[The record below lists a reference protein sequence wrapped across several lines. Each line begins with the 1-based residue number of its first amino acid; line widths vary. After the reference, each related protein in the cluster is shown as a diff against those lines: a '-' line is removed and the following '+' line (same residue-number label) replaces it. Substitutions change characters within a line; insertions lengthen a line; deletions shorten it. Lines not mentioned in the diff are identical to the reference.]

1 MVTLCRLSGIAGSG
15 TGAMGMSTS
24 LVNGLGGSAGFG
36 ENALGRTDDGYTGF
50 IDLRQVFPDGL
61 NMFGHVYTGL
71 YLNNNGSV
79 TFAQP
84 TGTYTPSAISG
95 GTGNPI
101 IAPFW
106 ADVDT
111 RGAPGNVT
119 PGGTSTGANML
130 WYDLNSA
137 THTFTATWDDVGYYS
152 YHVDKPNAFQ
162 LQLIGVPDAQGNET
176 GDFDIVFRYEA
187 IQWVTGD
194 ASGGSGGLGGLV
206 ARAGYS
212 SGDGVDYFDLPQ
224 SGDQAQML
232 ALPGASNIGAPGTY
246 LFSVR
251 NGAALA
257 TISTSDIS
265 IAEGNGAP
273 MRYAVIPVLLA
284 APSSGVITLAYATE
298 DGTAIAGQDY
308 IGQRGVITFAS
319 GMTQQNVYVQI
330 VGDTVAEPDET
341 FLLTLSD
348 PSGAPIAVPHSV
360 VTIVNDDGLTVAD
373 VRQAEGSGGG
383 TTAFVFT
390 VRLLTAAA
398 GPVTVEYATE
408 DGTALAGQDYTAIA
422 GTLTFAAG
430 ETQKTVQV
438 NVNADSAVESDKGFT
453 LHLARAAGAQIARAD
468 ATGTI
473 LNDDGLVVDNLSV
486 VEGTGPGAT
495 MANVVLRLLSA
506 QAGQVTV
513 DWATRPGSALA
524 GTDFTP
530 ATGTATFAPGVTQVI
545 AQVPVVRDSLVQ
557 GNQDF
562 TLVLSNPVGTAIV
575 AGTGTVTIV
584 DDDGFAVGDRVVTEG
599 AGGGSSVT
607 FTVTLQSALPDAAT
621 VRYATMDGTALAG
634 QDYTAA
640 TGTLT
645 FAAGQTSQ
653 TVTVPLAADTTP
665 EPDETFSLVLSSPS
679 ANAGIAHGTGQA
691 LIVNDDGLSVG
702 DASVP
707 EGNGGLTGVVV
718 PVTLSGPSA
727 GIVTVAWSTED
738 GTASAASDYVAASG
752 TLTFAPGSVA
762 QNLTLG
768 VHGDT
773 VWEADETFR
782 VVLSNPTGSAIVDGN
797 GTVTIL
803 NDDTRPP
810 PALSVTGTQQA
821 EGAGPGTTIMRFVV
835 SLSYAAASAVTVDYA
850 TADGTATAGS
860 DYTASTG
867 TLTIPAG
874 ALFATIE
881 VPVVRDAVVE
891 ADETFTVTLSSPT
904 GGAAIATATATGT
917 ILADDTGLAIAPT
930 DASKA
935 EGNSGSTPFT
945 FTVSR
950 AGSLARAGTVRWA
963 TVGLAPNSAGPNDF
977 VGGVAPFGTL
987 SFAAGESSKTITVN
1001 IQGDT
1006 LAEADEHFQVVLAAA
1021 SAGSSITTASAAATI
1036 LNDDTSFSIAS
1047 TTGSHLEGNAGAT
1060 PFVFTVTRS
1069 GNTSGANTVAWA
1081 TFGALP
1087 NTAGPSDFIGGI
1099 VPSGTLSFAAGVVS
1113 QTLTVNVQGDTAL
1126 EPDELFMVALRQ
1138 PGGGATLATATALGK
1153 IVNDETSF
1161 GIVATDASKPEGNS
1175 GATPF
1180 TFTVTRGGN
1189 VGGTHLV
1196 SWQVSGLAPNT
1207 AGASDFV
1214 GGAAPGGTLTFAVGE
1229 TSKTITVNVRGDTL
1243 VEPDE
1248 HFTVLLRNATGG
1260 ATITTN
1266 SAAGTIL
1273 NDDGTA
1279 PADLAGAL
1287 SQVATADFTGDGTA
1301 DLLRQSGAG
1310 DLYLLDGASGV
1321 MTALSLPA
1329 AGLRFV
1335 GAADFNGDGR
1345 ADVLLQGGAGA
1356 LYDWTMDGPV
1366 VRSVDLV
1373 TRLGA
1378 GQSVAALRDVTGDG
1392 RADILLHDGAAVH
1405 PYTLLAMN
1413 GGTVMQATTMASVP
1427 GAWHIA

>member
-1 MVTLCRLSGIAGSG
+1 MTATSDPIVVTDYRALLSGGYWFPVASAASPLVPAAQPVVLTYSFSQVATATIKAASATAAATFQPFSEADKATTRLALQQWSQVSGITFIETTASEGDLTFGYYDLASLGAAGAAGLGNYPSAGAYIGSG
-15 TGAMGMSTS
+15 GYPITYSNQLPAAGDVYVDTSYVSDPVLQADLGHVLVHEIGHTLGLKHPFDAGAYTLDPSLDTGTNTVMSYTGARLDTLGPLDVAAVQYIYGNFGTTPLAWTWSWDVTSETYTVHSTGDGQFVRGVGAAS
-24 LVNGLGGSAGFG
+24 DVVYAPGLHDAVATQSGNDVIYADGQPLWVNAGAG
-36 ENALGRTDDGYTGF
+36 TDT
-50 IDLRQVFPDGL
+50 
-61 NMFGHVYTGL
+61 VYTGL
-71 YLNNNGSV
+71 
-79 TFAQP
+79 
-84 TGTYTPSAISG
+84 TYAGLLG
-95 GTGNPI
+95 G
-101 IAPFW
+101 
-106 ADVDT
+106 V
-111 RGAPGNVT
+111 
-119 PGGTSTGANML
+119 
-130 WYDLNSA
+130 
-137 THTFTATWDDVGYYS
+137 
-152 YHVDKPNAFQ
+152 
-162 LQLIGVPDAQGNET
+162 
-176 GDFDIVFRYEA
+176 
-187 IQWVTGD
+187 
-194 ASGGSGGLGGLV
+194 GGSGDFRYVYVGGDYQYYCGVEDLEF
-206 ARAGYS
+206 S
-212 SGDGVDYFDLPQ
+212 DGV
-224 SGDQAQML
+224 
-232 ALPGASNIGAPGTY
+232 
-246 LFSVR
+246 
-251 NGAALA
+251 
-257 TISTSDIS
+257 
-265 IAEGNGAP
+265 
-273 MRYAVIPVLLA
+273 
-284 APSSGVITLAYATE
+284 YAT
-298 DGTAIAGQDY
+298 GSSSFIAAC
-308 IGQRGVITFAS
+308 GVVIAAADAARPEGDS
-319 GMTQQNVYVQI
+319 G
-330 VGDTVAEPDET
+330 
-341 FLLTLSD
+341 S
-348 PSGAPIAVPHSV
+348 
-360 VTIVNDDGLTVAD
+360 
-373 VRQAEGSGGG
+373 
-383 TTAFVFT
+383 TAF
-390 VRLLTAAA
+390 
-398 GPVTVEYATE
+398 
-408 DGTALAGQDYTAIA
+408 
-422 GTLTFAAG
+422 
-430 ETQKTVQV
+430 
-438 NVNADSAVESDKGFT
+438 
-453 LHLARAAGAQIARAD
+453 
-468 ATGTI
+468 
-473 LNDDGLVVDNLSV
+473 
-486 VEGTGPGAT
+486 
-495 MANVVLRLLSA
+495 
-506 QAGQVTV
+506 
-513 DWATRPGSALA
+513 
-524 GTDFTP
+524 
-530 ATGTATFAPGVTQVI
+530 
-545 AQVPVVRDSLVQ
+545 
-557 GNQDF
+557 
-562 TLVLSNPVGTAIV
+562 
-575 AGTGTVTIV
+575 
-584 DDDGFAVGDRVVTEG
+584 
-599 AGGGSSVT
+599 T
-607 FTVTLQSALPDAAT
+607 FTVTRGGAADAARVVDWAVT
-621 VRYATMDGTALAG
+621 GSGANPAD
-634 QDYTAA
+634 AA
-640 TGTLT
+640 DFADLVLPSGSLTL
-645 FAAGQTSQ
+645 AAGQISQ
-653 TVTVPLAADTTP
+653 
-665 EPDETFSLVLSSPS
+665 
-679 ANAGIAHGTGQA
+679 
-691 LIVNDDGLSVG
+691 
-702 DASVP
+702 
-707 EGNGGLTGVVV
+707 
-718 PVTLSGPSA
+718 
-727 GIVTVAWSTED
+727 
-738 GTASAASDYVAASG
+738 
-752 TLTFAPGSVA
+752 
-762 QNLTLG
+762 
-768 VHGDT
+768 
-773 VWEADETFR
+773 
-782 VVLSNPTGSAIVDGN
+782 
-797 GTVTIL
+797 
-803 NDDTRPP
+803 
-810 PALSVTGTQQA
+810 
-821 EGAGPGTTIMRFVV
+821 
-835 SLSYAAASAVTVDYA
+835 
-850 TADGTATAGS
+850 
-860 DYTASTG
+860 
-867 TLTIPAG
+867 TLTIA
-874 ALFATIE
+874 
-881 VPVVRDAVVE
+881 VRGDTLVE
-891 ADETFTVTLSSPT
+891 PDNGFTVTLTDPA
-904 GGAAIATATATGT
+904 GGQMLGQATGT

-1413 GGTVMQATTMASVP
+1413 GGTILAAAPLDSLP
-1427 GAWHIA
+1427 G